1 MELLN
6 GINQF
11 SGLLTFLS
19 FIGVILLFIF
29 SLRSSIRDIRKSQK
43 EHQMETTKIKTV
55 AYDIKEEINRQA
67 IHQEYMRKIS
77 EDSTKAITRMNELL
91 VILTGTLNEI
101 SLKIKQV

>member
-6 GINQF
+6 NINQF

-19 FIGVILLFIF
+19 FVGALLWFIF
-29 SLRSSIRDIRKSQK
+29 SLKSSILEIK
-43 EHQMETTKIKTV
+43 EDNLEHKNETDKIKSIS
-55 AYDIKEEINRQA
+55 YEIKDEITKQA

-91 VILTGTLNEI
+91 AILSGTLHDI
-101 SLKIKQV
+101 SEKMKRI